1 MGSRCCSEGECRPL
15 PWMLRGCCVPLLAL
29 IHAAGAGDWSV
40 GPRRARSRSAA
51 GTGVVPPAAHRRRNA
66 IIIFADDFGFDV
78 GAFGA
83 PTVRTPNI
91 DKLASEGAKLTQYYS
106 GENVCTPSR
115 GAILTGRHAARSGL
129 IIDVPWKTCGQ
140 GLSESA
146 KAADACADVF
156 HPDSSGHLPSG
167 EITLAEA
174 LKRAAGQNYATAALS
189 KWHLGY
195 SLINGTQRYL
205 PTSRGFDYFHG
216 TPATHCE
223 SGGAWPPEPVFMTDP
238 QTHKTKMVGRLDAG
252 WSHMMG
258 TSNLTQ
264 SYAAYGARFIATAVQ
279 TKQPFFLYA
288 AFDNTHNGLYFAKEW
303 VGSRRGQ
310 IGSAT
315 EELDWAVG
323 QLLDAVVSAGVEHD
337 TTVWFMG
344 DHGARTV
351 GGDTTQN
358 ASPHIYGADWAKNL
372 AYQESHPGD
381 STPTSSEAYLDI
393 GKAGTW

>member
-1 MGSRCCSEGECRPL
+1 
-15 PWMLRGCCVPLLAL
+15 MLRGCCVPLLLAL
-29 IHAAGAGDWSV
+29 IHAVGAGDWSV
-40 GPRRARSRSAA
+40 EPTRARSSRAAA
-51 GTGVVPPAAHRRRNA
+51 GTVVPPVAHRRRNT

-78 GAFGA
+78 AAFGA

-140 GLSESA
+140 GLSGSA
-146 KAADACADVF
+146 KVADACADVF
-156 HPDSSGHLPSG
+156 HPDSSGHLPTG

-174 LKRAAGQNYATAALS
+174 LKRAAGGQNYATAALS

-238 QTHKTKMVGRLDAG
+238 QTHTTNMVGRLDAG

-264 SYAAYGARFIATAVQ
+264 SYAAYGARFITTAVQ
-279 TKQPFFLYA
+279 AKQPFFLYA

-303 VGSRRGQ
+303 AGSRRGQ

-337 TTVWFMG
+337 TT
-344 DHGARTV
+344 GAE
-351 GGDTTQN
+351 N
-358 ASPHIYGADWAKNL
+358 ASF
-372 AYQESHPGD
+372 
-381 STPTSSEAYLDI
+381 
-393 GKAGTW
+393 